1 MRKIQLTLLVLFA
14 LSANI
19 FAQPLSFPINTHSG
33 QIIETCSGIFTHSGI
48 DTIAP
53 YSANENYNVTF
64 TNDGIQAGVNF
75 IKLDFLFFDLRDG
88 DFLYVYD
95 GADSSA
101 PLIVQATGRQLR
113 GTQIYST
120 GTSLHIRFTS
130 TGSDQGLGWMAMV
143 QCFSQCEALELEIST
158 DAGKFDFCPGVQSIP
173 FSASASYL
181 GGDAVTTGFVYEW
194 DFKNGQ
200 ILSGSDVA
208 HSFSGS
214 GVFPFTVNVTDN
226 VNGCR
231 KSIANNVRISTIPS
245 FGGTVSSVDTVCARE
260 DFTLTGRV
268 TPTTWTGFRT
278 TVDTIAKV
286 TQGNP
291 FESTLNFNIF
301 KPEDQIATIQD
312 IDKVCIDIEH
322 LDFGQLQFVLE
333 CPGGASVILHDT
345 GAGGANLGE
354 PVAAD
359 PNIYGVGY
367 EYCFTP
373 TPQFATLS
381 ETSFRFHS
389 YLDRAGIGYYF
400 NVPYL
405 PPGNYTTVQTFENFT
420 GCPLNGNWTIRV
432 RDEVADLS
440 GHVFGW
446 SLFFNDRFIPDSLI
460 FTPEIER
467 IQWFDGATALTGNP
481 VNVSKDRKGNYEF
494 VLRAIDDLGCRW
506 DTTIVVTV
514 LPLPEAGITSGL
526 EIPVC
531 EGDSTILTLS
541 PTIGSATN
549 WIYQWSINNAELQG
563 RTNDT
568 LMAKLPG
575 NYMVWV
581 KDTLTR
587 CFDSFELLVS
597 DKNCDL
603 TIPNVFTPNGD
614 GINDVFEILNLEHY
628 PRSQI
633 VIYNR
638 QGRKVFEHSD
648 YFGNWWDGENHPDGT
663 YYYVLTY
670 TRQGHRRHS
679 HGVIAIVR

>member
-322 LDFGQLQFVLE
+322 LEIG
-333 CPGGASVILHDT
+333 
-345 GAGGANLGE
+345 
-354 PVAAD
+354 
-359 PNIYGVGY
+359 
-367 EYCFTP
+367 
-373 TPQFATLS
+373 
-381 ETSFRFHS
+381 
-389 YLDRAGIGYYF
+389 RA
-400 NVPYL
+400 
-405 PPGNYTTVQTFENFT
+405 
-420 GCPLNGNWTIRV
+420 
-432 RDEVADLS
+432 
-440 GHVFGW
+440 HV
-446 SLFFNDRFIPDSLI
+446 
-460 FTPEIER
+460 
-467 IQWFDGATALTGNP
+467 
-481 VNVSKDRKGNYEF
+481 
-494 VLRAIDDLGCRW
+494 
-506 DTTIVVTV
+506 
-514 LPLPEAGITSGL
+514 
-526 EIPVC
+526 
-531 EGDSTILTLS
+531 
-541 PTIGSATN
+541 
-549 WIYQWSINNAELQG
+549 
-563 RTNDT
+563 
-568 LMAKLPG
+568 
-575 NYMVWV
+575 
-581 KDTLTR
+581 
-587 CFDSFELLVS
+587 
-597 DKNCDL
+597 
-603 TIPNVFTPNGD
+603 
-614 GINDVFEILNLEHY
+614 
-628 PRSQI
+628 
-633 VIYNR
+633 
-638 QGRKVFEHSD
+638 
-648 YFGNWWDGENHPDGT
+648 
-663 YYYVLTY
+663 
-670 TRQGHRRHS
+670 
-679 HGVIAIVR
+679 